1 MREESASPNQRA
13 PEKLTPMPCE
23 ACTTM
28 HATSD
33 PVAHRELVELH
44 EPTKLR
50 PLGRP
55 AIVVRQ
61 YRCRL
66 CHTNWL
72 VESDPLQAGVTE
84 WLCLNGSANILAP
97 SSTPQPDDVATGRA
111 EEAAIGNTTL
121 RLNPAPCDGGSAIFL
136 RATAGKA

>member
-1 MREESASPNQRA
+1 MREEALHRSNAFLKGMTS
-13 PEKLTPMPCE
+13 MPCE

-33 PVAHRELVELH
+33 PVAHRGLVELH
-44 EPTKLR
+44 KPSKLR

-97 SSTPQPDDVATGRA
+97 SSTPQPNDVAAGHLG
-111 EEAAIGNTTL
+111 EAAVENPTL
-121 RLNPAPCDGGSAIFL
+121 PLNPAHRDGGSAIFL

>member
-1 MREESASPNQRA
+1 
-13 PEKLTPMPCE
+13 
-23 ACTTM
+23 M

-33 PVAHRELVELH
+33 PVAHRGLVELH
-44 EPTKLR
+44 KPTKLR

-84 WLCLNGSANILAP
+84 WLCLNASANILAP
-97 SSTPQPDDVATGRA
+97 SSTRQPDDVPTAHVG
-111 EEAAIGNTTL
+111 EAGVGNPTL
-121 RLNPAPCDGGSAIFL
+121 PLNPAHCDGGSTIFWG
-136 RATAGKA
+136 ATAGKA